1 MSEQENV
8 QENENVQTNEVVE
21 QPNFDP
27 EQFQKINNDMFK
39 YKRELK
45 EERQRAQE
53 LEQRLKEIDLKKL
66 EESEEHQK
74 LAEHYR
80 TEAETFKEK
89 YNQTVQ
95 SVITDK
101 KISAVQRE
109 LNKHQVKDGY
119 VDLITQMI
127 GDDVIVEATSTG
139 RHNVLGADKF
149 VESIKETY
157 PDMFIDPKAPN
168 INNATGDY
176 RQAAQ
181 LTGKQLAEL
190 KRKDY
195 GAYLEAMKKRMKQ
208 S

>member
-1 MSEQENV
+1 MSEENIQEQPQVTEENV
-8 QENENVQTNEVVE
+8 GNV
-21 QPNFDP
+21 DP
-27 EQFQKINNDMFK
+27 QAYQQVSDDMHK
-39 YKRELK
+39 YKRQYK
-45 EERQRAQE
+45 ETADRVKE
-53 LEQRLKEIDLKKL
+53 LEEKLKAIDVAKL

-109 LNKHQVKDGY
+109 LSKHQVKDGY

>member
-1 MSEQENV
+1 MSDEMEIQGNEQNV
-8 QENENVQTNEVVE
+8 DQNVGNV
-21 QPNFDP
+21 DP
-27 EQFQKINNDMFK
+27 QAYQKVSDDMHK
-39 YKRELK
+39 YKRQYK
-45 EERQRAQE
+45 ETADRVRE
-53 LEQRLKEIDLKKL
+53 LEDKLKAIDVAKL

-80 TEAETFKEK
+80 TEAETFKQK
-89 YNQTVQ
+89 YNQTVE

-109 LNKHQVKDGY
+109 LNRHQVKEGY

>member
-1 MSEQENV
+1 MSEENIQEQPQVTEENV
-8 QENENVQTNEVVE
+8 GNV
-21 QPNFDP
+21 DP
-27 EQFQKINNDMFK
+27 QAYQQVSDDMHK
-39 YKRELK
+39 YKRQYK
-45 EERQRAQE
+45 ETADRVKE
-53 LEQRLKEIDLKKL
+53 LEEKLKAIDVAKL